1 MNKVLIVFH
10 DSNVKSGATASMLDL
25 LAKLM
30 QYNELEV
37 KALIPESG
45 NLASELRKRKINFIN
60 RKFYSGR
67 YGIRSFKEAILSFPK
82 AALKLILTLCSF
94 ISMKNQFDDV
104 DLVYVNTSDNYMGL
118 LISIF
123 LRKKTIFHIREFGV
137 EDQNQ
142 KHVITDFFYYWLVN
156 KFSSKVIVISDA
168 LKEKIEQRIDN
179 NKLCLVYDDVN
190 ASSTK
195 LAKKTNENAHTFV
208 IVGTLCEGKG
218 QYLAIKAFHTLIND
232 GYDAY
237 LRIIGADD
245 NLYADYLKRVV
256 TDCGLDNRVE
266 FTGFIDEPNTVKFQ
280 QDICLVPSLSEAF
293 GRVTIESMASGMV
306 VIASDSGASKEL
318 IKEGVNGFL
327 FTSGSVESLTEV
339 LKKVIDTDLSDLN
352 KIALNAE
359 LESKKYTS
367 GHAAEK
373 IFNII
378 EDVL

>member
-1 MNKVLIVFH
+1 MSKVLIVFH

-25 LAKLM
+25 LAKLI
-30 QYNELEV
+30 QYKELEV

-45 NLASELRKRKINFIN
+45 NLASELRNRKIDFIN

-67 YGIRSFKEAILSFPK
+67 YSIRSFRETILSFPK
-82 AALKLILTLCSF
+82 AALKLIITLCSF
-94 ISMKNQFDDV
+94 IRIKNQLSDV
-104 DLVYVNTSDNYMGL
+104 DVVYVNTSDNYMGL

-123 LRKKTIFHIREFGV
+123 FGKKTIFHLREFGV
-137 EDQNQ
+137 EDQKQ
-142 KHVITDFFYYWLVN
+142 KHVITDFIYYWLVN
-156 KFSSKVIVISDA
+156 KFSAKVIVISDA
-168 LKEKIEQRIDN
+168 LKEKIKQRIDN

-190 ASSTK
+190 ISDTK
-195 LAKKTNENAHTFV
+195 LAEKSNGNTHTFV

-218 QYLAIKAFHTLIND
+218 QYLAIKAFRTLIND

-237 LRIIGADD
+237 LKIIGADD
-245 NLYADYLKRVV
+245 NQYGDYLKRVV
-256 TDCGLDNRVE
+256 IDCDLDNRVE
-266 FTGFIDEPNTVKFQ
+266 FTGFVDDPNAVKFQ

-318 IKEGVNGFL
+318 IKDGVNGFL

-339 LKKVIDTDLSDLN
+339 LKKVIDTDLADLN
-352 KIALNAE
+352 KLSLNAK

-367 GHAAEK
+367 GRAAEK
-373 IFNII
+373 IFSII
-378 EDVL
+378 KDL

>member
-25 LAKLM
+25 LTKLI
-30 QYNELEV
+30 QYNELEI

-45 NLASELRKRKINFIN
+45 NLARELRKREINYIN

-67 YGIRSFKEAILSFPK
+67 YSIRSIKETILSFPK

-94 ISMKNQFDDV
+94 ISVKDQFDDV

-118 LISIF
+118 LMSIF

-137 EDQNQ
+137 EDQDQ

-156 KFSSKVIVISDA
+156 KFSAKVIVISDA

-190 ASSTK
+190 VSSTK
-195 LAKKTNENAHTFV
+195 LATEMNKNTRTFV

-218 QYLAIKAFHTLIND
+218 QHLAIKAFHTLIND
-232 GYDAY
+232 GYDAH
-237 LRIIGADD
+237 LRIIGDDD

-256 TDCGLDNRVE
+256 TDCGLDDRVE
-266 FTGFIDEPNTVKFQ
+266 FTGFIDDPNTVKFQ

-339 LKKVIDTDLSDLN
+339 LKKVIETDLSDLN
-352 KIALNAE
+352 RIALNAE
-359 LESKKYTS
+359 FESKKYTS

-378 EDVL
+378 EDVI

>member
-25 LAKLM
+25 LAKLT

-45 NLASELRKRKINFIN
+45 NLASELRKRDINYIK

-67 YGIRSFKEAILSFPK
+67 YSIRSTKETILSFPK

-118 LISIF
+118 LMSIF

-156 KFSSKVIVISDA
+156 KFSSKIIVISDA
-168 LKEKIEQRIDN
+168 LKEKIEQRIDT

-190 ASSTK
+190 VSSTK
-195 LAKKTNENAHTFV
+195 LAIETNKNAHTFV

-237 LRIIGADD
+237 LRIIGDDD

-256 TDCGLDNRVE
+256 TDCGLDDRVE
-266 FTGFIDEPNTVKFQ
+266 FTGFIDDPNTVKFQ

-306 VIASDSGASKEL
+306 VVASDSGASKEL

-352 KIALNAE
+352 RIALNAE
-359 LESKKYTS
+359 FESKKYTS
-367 GHAAEK
+367 GHAAKK

-378 EDVL
+378 EDVI

>member
-1 MNKVLIVFH
+1 MNKVLVVFH

-25 LAKLM
+25 LAKLI
-30 QYNELEV
+30 QYNEIEV

-45 NLASELRKRKINFIN
+45 NLASELRKREINFIN

-67 YGIRSFKEAILSFPK
+67 YGIRSFKETILSFPK
-82 AALKLILTLCSF
+82 ATLKLIFTLYSF
-94 ISMKNQFDDV
+94 LCIKKQFKDV
-104 DLVYVNTSDNYMGL
+104 DIVYVNTSDNYMGL

-142 KHVITDFFYYWLVN
+142 RHVITDFFYYWIVN

-168 LKEKIEQRIDN
+168 LKEKIEKVIDN
-179 NKLCLVYDDVN
+179 DKLYLVYDDVN
-190 ASSTK
+190 VSGTK
-195 LAKKTNENAHTFV
+195 LARKSDNTHTFV

-237 LRIIGADD
+237 LKIIGADD
-245 NLYADYLKRVV
+245 NQYADYLKRVV

-266 FTGFIDEPNTVKFQ
+266 FTGFIDDPNTVKFQ

-306 VIASDSGASKEL
+306 VIVSDSGASKEL
-318 IKEGVNGFL
+318 IQDGVNGFL

-339 LKKVIDTDLSDLN
+339 LKKVIDTEILDLN
-352 KIALNAE
+352 RIALNAE